1 MSNPSNLIWKNM
13 DSGKRKRKLKKHC
26 CYLFF
31 IVILIG
37 FLLLNMS
44 SNYMIVLIRFIQQP
58 PNVDCSFV
66 LSRNDNMEQKAFME
80 YLA

>member
-1 MSNPSNLIWKNM
+1 M
-13 DSGKRKRKLKKHC
+13 
-26 CYLFF
+26 F
-31 IVILIG
+31 VILIL

-44 SNYMIVLIRFIQQP
+44 SNYMIAMIRFIQQP